1 MLIVSL
7 LNKLLEGGKT
17 MYSQGTGK
25 RCKTIYAAGMLLLI
39 LLASSCSPELPDYDI
54 YATMRQY
61 AQQKLAESGA
71 TARPDFPAKFSD
83 EYIINLVSVNPLFAV
98 VFGGSELEV
107 HLASYE
113 SAAIAVSSLSQFE
126 VPPGSENFT
135 DFAFVVRPAASLR
148 APFVHGDAL
157 KGMAGSDS
165 SFSMDFYNINR
176 EAIDYETFFGDQV
189 AKLDEAMALVAP
201 YQRQGEDRG
210 KYTKHLVEYKSPYR
224 IEIDES
230 YIPEGTDRK
239 VYYDDVLAAYKL
251 FMDAYFTSLERLQP
265 DNDTALVEG
274 TKQGTD
280 AFIQTLYEEDT
291 AVSLGRQLFGDDIDT
306 YFLDGFWRDGYYGQG
321 L

>member
-1 MLIVSL
+1 MRNPTKV
-7 LNKLLEGGKT
+7 
-17 MYSQGTGK
+17 K
-25 RCKTIYAAGMLLLI
+25 RCRWAYAAAMLGLVMLF
-39 LLASSCSPELPDYDI
+39 SSCAPELPDYDI

-61 AQQKLAESGA
+61 AEQKLAAGGA
-71 TARPDFPAKFSD
+71 IARQDFPAKFSD
-83 EYIINLVSVNPLFAV
+83 EYIIDLVSANPLFAL
-98 VFGGSELEV
+98 VFGGRELEV

-126 VPPGSENFT
+126 VPPGSGNFT
-135 DFAFVVRPAASLR
+135 DFAFVVRPAANLR

-165 SFSMDFYNINR
+165 SFSMDFYNVNQ
-176 EAIDYETFFGDQV
+176 EAIDYEAFFGDQA
-189 AKLDEAMALVAP
+189 AKLDEALALVAP

-210 KYTKHLVEYKSPYR
+210 KYTKHLVAYKSPYR

-230 YIPEGTDRK
+230 YIPEGTDRQT
-239 VYYDDVLAAYKL
+239 YYEDVLAAYKL
-251 FMDAYFTSLERLQP
+251 FMDAYFTSLERLSP
-265 DNDTALVEG
+265 DNDTALIEG

-280 AFIQTLYEEDT
+280 AFIQTLYDEDT
-291 AVSLGRQLFGDDIDT
+291 AVSMGRQLFGDDIDA